1 MKLLKTICIFVI
13 FIQVFLCTEA
23 RSQSKTEIISLR
35 DVMNNDSPKTI
46 YAIARDNHNEI
57 QFVFSGLFLFYK
69 TFISSQDMQRCTFT
83 PSCSEYAI
91 HAVKQQGAIIGILN
105 AFDRLSRCNGL
116 SPEEYEIDEQT
127 NKFKDPLE

>member
-1 MKLLKTICIFVI
+1 MKLLKTIGI
-13 FIQVFLCTEA
+13 FILLLHFFFCNEVH
-23 RSQSKTEIISLR
+23 SQSKAEINSFR
-35 DVMNNDSPKTI
+35 DVMNIGSPKTI
-46 YAIARDNHNEI
+46 YTFARDNHNEI

-91 HAVKQQGAIIGILN
+91 QAVKQQGVIIGILN

-116 SPEEYEIDEQT
+116 SPEEYELDEQT
-127 NKFKDPLE
+127 NKFKDPL

>member
-13 FIQVFLCTEA
+13 FIQVLLCTEA
-23 RSQSKTEIISLR
+23 RTQSKTEINSLR
-35 DVMNNDSPKTI
+35 DVMNNDSPKTV

-91 HAVKQQGAIIGILN
+91 QAVKQQGVIIGILN

-116 SPEEYEIDEQT
+116 SPEEYYIDEQT
-127 NKFKDPLE
+127 HKFKDPLE